1 MPGKDRLIVLSDDV
15 YALTPKGERELGG
28 VGTSLSPSELEVLVL
43 IDGKSTV
50 AESAERARTLAP
62 DAVVE
67 VFRKLVAQ
75 DLIGFAKEEAGSL
88 DFVDFFAIK
97 GPTKPSASATANAK
111 KASAET
117 ALLLQQQ
124 GYFVRIVRRP
134 ATKRKPEQRQLS
146 VIVVEDEQHLATML
160 KHVLEAEGFEV
171 RTAKNREEI
180 AAEFRQLKRAPD
192 LVLLD
197 VMLPDVDGFEVL
209 LKIRQHPVLKTL
221 PVMMLTAK
229 ATRDAVLQGLAGGAD
244 GYVTKPFDIDVLV
257 RAVNAVL
264 GLPEDP
270 APADA
275 HKDPWG
281 R

>member
-1 MPGKDRLIVLSDDV
+1 MRGKDRLIVLKEDV
-15 YALTPKGERELGG
+15 YALTPKAERELGG
-28 VGTSLSPSELEVLVL
+28 AGTSLSAPELEVLVL

-50 AESAERARTLAP
+50 AETAERARTM
-62 DAVVE
+62 DAAAVLE
-67 VFRKLVAQ
+67 VFRKLVEQ
-75 DLIGFAKEEAGSL
+75 ELIAFAKEEISSL
-88 DFVDFFAIK
+88 DFVDFFATK
-97 GPTKPSASATANAK
+97 GPSKPSAAATANAK

-134 ATKRKPEQRQLS
+134 SSRRIPEQRQLS
-146 VIVVEDEQHLATML
+146 VIVIEDEPHLATML

-171 RTAKNREEI
+171 KTAKNREEI
-180 AAEFRQLKRAPD
+180 AAEFRQLKRVPD

-209 LKIRQHPVLKTL
+209 LKIRQHPALKTT

-244 GYVTKPFDIDVLV
+244 GYITKPFEIEVLV
-257 RAVNAVL
+257 KAINALL
-264 GLPEDP
+264 GLPEDAP
-270 APADA
+270 PADTRP
-275 HKDPWG
+275 DPWG
-281 R
+281 